1 MRPIFLVGYMGCGKS
16 TLGRAVSRMTGF
28 PFIDLDTYIEG
39 RFHLTVKEIF
49 ASKGE
54 AGFRELERNMLREVA
69 DFEDVIVACGGGTP
83 YFHDNMDY
91 MNSHGTTVFLD
102 APVSSLFS
110 RLKRGRHKRPLIASK
125 TDDELLAYINEA
137 LAVRLPYYRKAAV
150 AFPSESLET
159 RDEVAATA
167 KSFIDKFNI
176 PYPQQDAI

>member
-54 AGFRELERNMLREVA
+54 AGFRELERKMLREVA

-83 YFHDNMDY
+83 CFHDNMDY
-91 MNSHGTTVFLD
+91 MNSRGVTVFLD
-102 APVSSLFS
+102 APIPTLFG
-110 RLKRGRHKRPLIASK
+110 RLKCGRHKRPLIASK

-137 LAVRLPYYRKAAV
+137 LAARLPYYRKAAV
-150 AFPSESLET
+150 VFSSELLEN
-159 RDEVAATA
+159 RDEIAATT

-176 PYPQQDAI
+176 PYRQQDAI